1 MAAYLNQYGQIA
13 REYLEEH
20 DPDEFRRLQRQGKLH
35 AHLVKVG
42 DRVSDLVQATY
53 EGILEKNPLPDD
65 QMGVF
70 RGIQQAWNQAQEI
83 VLSQE
88 FPPRLP
94 PEERQEGPPESG
106 PPDALIET

>member
-1 MAAYLNQYGQIA
+1 MSDLNMYGKIA
-13 REYLEEH
+13 RDYLEEH
-20 DPDEFRRLQRQGKLH
+20 SPDEFKRLQRKGHLN
-35 AHLVKVG
+35 AHLVRVG
-42 DRVSDLVQATY
+42 ERVSDLVQATY

-70 RGIQQAWNQAQEI
+70 RGIQSAWNQAQEI

-94 PEERQEGPPESG
+94 PDEIEDEIPAG

>member
-1 MAAYLNQYGQIA
+1 MAEYLNQYGQIA

-20 DPDEFRRLQRQGKLH
+20 DPQEFKRLQRKGQLH
-35 AHLVKVG
+35 AHLLKVG

-53 EGILEKNPLPDD
+53 EGILEKNPLPED

-94 PEERQEGPPESG
+94 PDEIEDEIPAG

>member
-53 EGILEKNPLPDD
+53 EGILEKNPPPDD
-65 QMGVF
+65 QMERF
-70 RGIQQAWNQAQEI
+70 RAIQTAWNQAQEI

-94 PEERQEGPPESG
+94 PDEIEEEIPAG

>member
-1 MAAYLNQYGQIA
+1 MSDLSMYGQIA

-20 DPDEFRRLQRQGKLH
+20 DPQEFQRLQRTGQLN
-35 AHLVKVG
+35 AHLIKVQE
-42 DRVSDLVQATY
+42 RLSDLIEATY
-53 EGILEKNPLPDD
+53 HGLLERNPPPDD
-65 QMGVF
+65 PFMDHM
-70 RGIQQAWNQAQEI
+70 RAKMTAHNQPVEI

-94 PEERQEGPPESG
+94 PDEIEDEIPAG

>member
-1 MAAYLNQYGQIA
+1 MAELNQYGQIA

-53 EGILEKNPLPDD
+53 DGLLEKNPPPPND
-65 QMGVF
+65 QMGRF
-70 RGIQQAWNQAQEI
+70 RAIQQAWNQAQEI

-94 PEERQEGPPESG
+94 PDEIEDEIPAGPS
-106 PPDALIET
+106 DALIET

>member
-13 REYLEEH
+13 RDYLEEH
-20 DPDEFRRLQRQGKLH
+20 DPQEFQRLQKSGQLH
-35 AHLVKVG
+35 RHLVRVG

-53 EGILEKNPLPDD
+53 EGILEKNPLPED

-70 RGIQQAWNQAQEI
+70 REIQQAWNQAQEI
-83 VLSQE
+83 VLRQE

-94 PEERQEGPPESG
+94 PDEIEDEIPAGPPN
-106 PPDALIET
+106 ALI

>member
-13 REYLEEH
+13 RDYLEEH
-20 DPDEFRRLQRQGKLH
+20 DPQEFKRLQRKGQLN
-35 AHLVKVG
+35 AHLVRVG
-42 DRVSDLVQATY
+42 ERLSDLVQATY
-53 EGILEKNPLPDD
+53 EGILEKNPLPED

-70 RGIQQAWNQAQEI
+70 RAIQQAHNQAQEI